1 MIIEAPQSMY
11 SRYRVSHSHRR
22 SARIEWRYAE
32 DIIFDGK
39 HHQYHW
45 SLELQFSAI
54 TIVRLFATARP
65 RQVIIFA

>member
-1 MIIEAPQSMY
+1 MY
-11 SRYRVSHSHRR
+11 SRYQVSHNHRR
-22 SARIEWRYAE
+22 SARIEWRCAE

-54 TIVRLFATARP
+54 TIVRLFATGRP
-65 RQVIIFA
+65 APLITFA